1 MSNYVACSIDISM
14 QFISMQL
21 RTTCHKSRIWCL
33 NQVYISKDKLVLL
46 EDDELSPGD
55 LAIEPVVVVVG
66 DVKVVVGHVL
76 LEGPD
81 ALGHVEVLLHLD
93 HRVVVSLV
101 AY

>member
-14 QFISMQL
+14 QFLSMHL
-21 RTTCHKSRIWCL
+21 RMTCHKSRIWCL
-33 NQVYISKDKLVLL
+33 NQVYISKDKHGLL

-55 LAIEPVVVVVG
+55 LAVESVVVVVG
-66 DVKVVVGHVL
+66 DVEVVVGHVL
-76 LEGPD
+76 LKGPD
-81 ALGHVEVLLHLD
+81 ALGNVKVLLHLD